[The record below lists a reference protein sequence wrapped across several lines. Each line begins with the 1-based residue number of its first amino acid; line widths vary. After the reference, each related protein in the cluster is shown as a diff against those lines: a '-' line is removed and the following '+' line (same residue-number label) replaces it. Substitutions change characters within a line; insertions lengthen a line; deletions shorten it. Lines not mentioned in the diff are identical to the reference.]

1 MWQNITKK
9 MRLNNIG
16 EVRKMCEEKAEFD
29 KSHKIKGALYPYDD
43 KKREECEPQW
53 TKLKG
58 ALSDSN
64 ITNIAITSS
73 YDTGKTSFLKSFFK
87 KEYSE
92 EEYKFITVPT
102 FSGDNSNIKEEDLE
116 KNIINQLL
124 FSENPRKFPDSRI
137 NRIYPYTFW
146 MVWCIWGLLWI
157 LGILIFSIT
166 STWNTFWNSGLVRK
180 IIIFLILLFI
190 SWWIVFYLVHN
201 FYKISLSGKATLG
214 PMELSGDDT
223 GNDKSDKDL
232 FILYGDEIKYYFKKS
247 NVKFLL
253 LEDMDRFNNID
264 IFQKLREL
272 NKNINASKW
281 LKAKKDIVFIYTLS
295 DAIFQT
301 QKDNQELN
309 LINENQAAENKAKF
323 FDYIISLMPF
333 SNVNSSEDIFRT
345 ELDKY
350 EDLKDHQISNDLL
363 LGISLYISD
372 RREITCIVSDM
383 DTYLRRLSQIQKE
396 LESKLKKESNF
407 MDKLFAAVVYKNVYS
422 EDFDNIMKGK
432 SKLWYL
438 LRNLDILK
446 DIVDNANLMV
456 KPSLT
461 KYDNNNN
468 ISNLLSVVW
477 DYYEEIVDDSKVN
490 SKLLNTLNYIKDT
503 NILRFLLA
511 KNLIGKDIYEFISPT
526 QFKILSS
533 PDQITFLQHVLTQRR
548 SNTDFIIDNEEDIS
562 KIIDL
567 LEASNADFTYVYSSS
582 ILERFLQYGNE
593 ERVLQIIEGL
603 SETVDNINGEG
614 QKEKIIESKEEF
626 INKIINSLYA
636 EKSEINESG
645 FVSLGWSLYENWKE
659 YFIYVLRSDKYRAN
673 AIRFVLDYIAMN
685 GEIKSSYDNNLVSY
699 LIDKEVIDKYEKE
712 IKYSKL
718 SEENK
723 KIVREVIKEEKDA
736 KERFI
741 SNTDNDNSY

>member
-1 MWQNITKK
+1 MKDNFEL
-9 MRLNNIG
+9 LNN
-16 EVRKMCEEKAEFD
+16 V
-29 KSHKIKGALYPYDD
+29 
-43 KKREECEPQW
+43 
-53 TKLKG
+53 
-58 ALSDSN
+58 
-64 ITNIAITSS
+64 
-73 YDTGKTSFLKSFFK
+73 
-87 KEYSE
+87 
-92 EEYKFITVPT
+92 
-102 FSGDNSNIKEEDLE
+102 
-116 KNIINQLL
+116 
-124 FSENPRKFPDSRI
+124 
-137 NRIYPYTFW
+137 
-146 MVWCIWGLLWI
+146 
-157 LGILIFSIT
+157 
-166 STWNTFWNSGLVRK
+166 
-180 IIIFLILLFI
+180 
-190 SWWIVFYLVHN
+190 
-201 FYKISLSGKATLG
+201 
-214 PMELSGDDT
+214 
-223 GNDKSDKDL
+223 
-232 FILYGDEIKYYFKKS
+232 
-247 NVKFLL
+247 
-253 LEDMDRFNNID
+253 DMD
-264 IFQKLREL
+264 
-272 NKNINASKW
+272 
-281 LKAKKDIVFIYTLS
+281 
-295 DAIFQT
+295 
-301 QKDNQELN
+301 
-309 LINENQAAENKAKF
+309 
-323 FDYIISLMPF
+323 
-333 SNVNSSEDIFRT
+333 
-345 ELDKY
+345 LDKY

-396 LESKLKKESNF
+396 LESKLKKESYF

-593 ERVLQIIEGL
+593 ERV
-603 SETVDNINGEG
+603 
-614 QKEKIIESKEEF
+614 
-626 INKIINSLYA
+626 
-636 EKSEINESG
+636 
-645 FVSLGWSLYENWKE
+645 
-659 YFIYVLRSDKYRAN
+659 
-673 AIRFVLDYIAMN
+673 
-685 GEIKSSYDNNLVSY
+685 
-699 LIDKEVIDKYEKE
+699 
-712 IKYSKL
+712 
-718 SEENK
+718 
-723 KIVREVIKEEKDA
+723 
-736 KERFI
+736 
-741 SNTDNDNSY
+741 

>member
-1 MWQNITKK
+1 M
-9 MRLNNIG
+9 
-16 EVRKMCEEKAEFD
+16 
-29 KSHKIKGALYPYDD
+29 
-43 KKREECEPQW
+43 
-53 TKLKG
+53 
-58 ALSDSN
+58 
-64 ITNIAITSS
+64 
-73 YDTGKTSFLKSFFK
+73 
-87 KEYSE
+87 
-92 EEYKFITVPT
+92 
-102 FSGDNSNIKEEDLE
+102 
-116 KNIINQLL
+116 
-124 FSENPRKFPDSRI
+124 
-137 NRIYPYTFW
+137 
-146 MVWCIWGLLWI
+146 
-157 LGILIFSIT
+157 
-166 STWNTFWNSGLVRK
+166 
-180 IIIFLILLFI
+180 
-190 SWWIVFYLVHN
+190 
-201 FYKISLSGKATLG
+201 
-214 PMELSGDDT
+214 
-223 GNDKSDKDL
+223 
-232 FILYGDEIKYYFKKS
+232 
-247 NVKFLL
+247 
-253 LEDMDRFNNID
+253 
-264 IFQKLREL
+264 
-272 NKNINASKW
+272 
-281 LKAKKDIVFIYTLS
+281 S

-645 FVSLGWSLYENWKE
+645 FVSLGWLLYENWKE